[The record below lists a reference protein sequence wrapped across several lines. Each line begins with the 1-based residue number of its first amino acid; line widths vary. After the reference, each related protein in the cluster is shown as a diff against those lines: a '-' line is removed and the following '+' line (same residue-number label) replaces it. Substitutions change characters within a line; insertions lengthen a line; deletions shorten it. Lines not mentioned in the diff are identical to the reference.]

1 MRKKWGSLPTF
12 NVPTRVDKWTD
23 DTNPYPPFS
32 REEGGWL
39 KTLDEASLE
48 GAIGFDLE
56 FSPSTGKP
64 HLLGIASTKSSA
76 CIPWTNGAAEKV
88 VSLAQAKSF
97 PLVGHSVMDADKP
110 VVESACGITT
120 PASLWEDSMIAGY
133 LANQDWCLRGDTLVF
148 LADGTKERIEHLYRI
163 GFSGWVF
170 CVDSYDKR
178 TIGWVKRVVRTPL
191 AQRSLYEVSYT
202 NARGRSIVTGD
213 HQFLTESGWKRA
225 DGLIE
230 FDLVNT
236 GTPSYTAKQLAIL
249 AGIRFGD
256 SHQALYTTLSW
267 FHITPHKDY
276 VDAKSSAF
284 TNHPLT
290 NVESAKNSKV
300 SINWEDVNR
309 VNLKSTPI
317 LKWVLAQ
324 NKVDFFAKYAI
335 AESVALWYLD
345 DGCYKNGYP
354 VINCDWLRG
363 CETEQALILA
373 KLHSLG
379 FLDVEFTSYTKGTVL
394 RFLGRDC
401 KDFLYE
407 VTARIAPPSMLYK
420 IPSGNYAETSSWWTD
435 AVPYADNIPCFY
447 DFVQVTKSAPRQ
459 LGKHKTFEKSVYC
472 LEVEDHHNFVTSGGV
487 VHNCAQPGKTEDEN
501 DKGSLGLMNLWTMAS
516 YYTDVPNWKRC
527 RSAACFGPCPDHDE
541 PYYCGI
547 DSWSGL
553 MVYNE
558 AVKSIPRPLYDD
570 LKNLTLYCSD
580 MSRQGI
586 ALDRELIARMETQI
600 KEKKAGLFPSEMRLR
615 SERCTKEKR
624 FFLTPFNPNSPAQK
638 LEYFKSVGIPL
649 MGKGRQ
655 EKADKDTIRKALEQ
669 QLRRLRVTY
678 EVDRKSSQLFIS
690 DDDISLPEPVE
701 YLYRLDQYMR
711 SGKGLKSWFDDKYIG
726 DDGFVH
732 PRFIITGTS
741 TGRLASSGPNF
752 QNVPKRGFGALV
764 RAAIVPRSPLL
775 SIGKADKGQL
785 ELRIVLFYAGAEQ
798 PPNDAFTW
806 LVEKSQGAF
815 KEAASRFAMK
825 ERDIAKSLAHAA
837 NYLEGLVHL
846 TDDELRTQTRQR
858 EIKAGALVV
867 FDDWEYRSGYVGFT
881 GANLAERLF
890 GDRSYEHRKEA
901 LALQELYFK
910 AFPSIREWHRKV
922 SREIEST
929 RRITSHTGRSLRLYG
944 SPEDDLKLACAF
956 LGQGGGADEVQ
967 EAMLRYQS
975 LGKIALIQVHDEL
988 VFELPKEYTDSQVM
1002 KFFDVFCE
1010 PSAKFGGWRFPI
1022 EVSRGDNWCGWD
1034 AELNPGGLR
1043 VIK

>member
-88 VSLAQAKSF
+88 VSVAQAKSL

-120 PASLWEDSMIAGY
+120 QASLWEDSMIAGY
-133 LANQDWCLRGDTLVF
+133 LANQDW
-148 LADGTKERIEHLYRI
+148 A
-163 GFSGWVF
+163 
-170 CVDSYDKR
+170 
-178 TIGWVKRVVRTPL
+178 
-191 AQRSLYEVSYT
+191 
-202 NARGRSIVTGD
+202 
-213 HQFLTESGWKRA
+213 
-225 DGLIE
+225 
-230 FDLVNT
+230 
-236 GTPSYTAKQLAIL
+236 
-249 AGIRFGD
+249 
-256 SHQALYTTLSW
+256 
-267 FHITPHKDY
+267 
-276 VDAKSSAF
+276 
-284 TNHPLT
+284 
-290 NVESAKNSKV
+290 
-300 SINWEDVNR
+300 
-309 VNLKSTPI
+309 
-317 LKWVLAQ
+317 
-324 NKVDFFAKYAI
+324 
-335 AESVALWYLD
+335 
-345 DGCYKNGYP
+345 
-354 VINCDWLRG
+354 
-363 CETEQALILA
+363 
-373 KLHSLG
+373 
-379 FLDVEFTSYTKGTVL
+379 
-394 RFLGRDC
+394 
-401 KDFLYE
+401 
-407 VTARIAPPSMLYK
+407 
-420 IPSGNYAETSSWWTD
+420 
-435 AVPYADNIPCFY
+435 
-447 DFVQVTKSAPRQ
+447 
-459 LGKHKTFEKSVYC
+459 
-472 LEVEDHHNFVTSGGV
+472 
-487 VHNCAQPGKTEDEN
+487 AQPGKTEDDD

-558 AVKSIPRPLYDD
+558 AIKSIPRPLYDD

-669 QLRRLRVTY
+669 QLRKLRVTY

-764 RAAIVPRSPLL
+764 RAAIVPRNSLL
-775 SIGKADKGQL
+775 TIGKADKGQL

-929 RRITSHTGRSLRLYG
+929 RRITSHTGRALRLYG
-944 SPEDDLKLACAF
+944 TPEDDLKLACAF

-967 EAMLRYQS
+967 EGMLRYQS

-988 VFELPKEYTDSQVM
+988 VFELPKEYTDNQVM

-1010 PSAKFGGWRFPI
+1010 PSVKFGGWRFPI
-1022 EVSRGDNWCGWD
+1022 EVNRGDNWCGWD